1 MILLTVLTI
10 ALVLLLVAVLWI
22 GLVKIYHLL
31 EDIGGATTSTPG
43 SLLARIRWGVRAI
56 EQQTAGIEPHAAQL
70 AQAVAALGEG
80 LRKLPQLPQQ
90 PRNNTEAR

>member
-10 ALVLLLVAVLWI
+10 LLVLLLVAVLWV
-22 GLVKIYHLL
+22 GLVKIYRLL

-56 EQQTAGIEPHAAQL
+56 EQQTAGIEPHAARL
-70 AQAVAALGEG
+70 AQSIAALGEG
-80 LRKLPQLPQQ
+80 LRRMPQQ
-90 PRNNTEAR
+90 PRDNTEAR